1 MQFPLWF
8 DLGFVSLHPHLVL
21 EALGYIVGL
30 SLMAREGSRRGDSLD
45 GTHRGLLI
53 IMALLGAIIGAKTLA
68 WLEHAPLTLQLASEQ
83 PFRLIGGKTIVGGL
97 LGGTLAV
104 ELVKKRLGVT
114 ERTGDIYVTPL
125 LVSISIGR
133 LGCFLSGMDDM
144 TFGYHSDLPW
154 AVDFGDG
161 PRHPT
166 QLYEIL
172 FLGFVGARLFQHE
185 RAGLELPPGARYQL
199 FMIFYLG
206 WRLSVDFIKPADL
219 SFLLLSPIQWAC
231 VFGVIYFLRDYQR
244 TLVGGD

>member
-1 MQFPLWF
+1 MQFPMWLDF
-8 DLGFVSLHPHLVL
+8 GIVTLHPHFFF
-21 EALGYIVGL
+21 EGLGYVVGL
-30 SLMAREGSRRGDSLD
+30 GLMAREGSRRGDALD
-45 GTHRGLLI
+45 GTHRGMLI
-53 IMALLGAIIGAKTLA
+53 ITALLGAIIGAKTLA
-68 WLEHAPLTLQLASEQ
+68 WLEHAPQTLQFVSEES
-83 PFRLIGGKTIVGGL
+83 FRLIGGKTIVGGL

-133 LGCFLSGMDDM
+133 LGCFFSGMDDM

-172 FLGFVGARLFQHE
+172 FLGYVGARLLKHE
-185 RAGLELPPGARYQL
+185 RTGLELPPGARYQL

-206 WRLSVDFIKPADL
+206 WRLSVDFIKPADI
-219 SFLLLSPIQWAC
+219 SFLMLSPIQWAC
-231 VFGVIYFLRDYQR
+231 VFGVIYFMRDYRR
-244 TLVGGD
+244 TVAGGD